1 MAVPAPLPTPR
12 GAHLQMVGA
21 VLAGEG
27 LERIAEIAADHV
39 GAPVAVIVPRT
50 GEAGGGWAA
59 YERYVS
65 ARLGGSRPDR
75 PPGVVAEGPIASG
88 GGELGAGLQLGP
100 GPPNAGEYLHM
111 AAIAALTKVAV
122 VEARDETE
130 QSLRGSLVEE
140 LLSGERIEDVDV
152 LRRARRMGA
161 DLTGGAVA
169 LCAEPGDG
177 AAGRLLGV
185 ISAER
190 PDALAQV
197 LDGRVYVLLP
207 GSVEHA
213 AALAS
218 RLSAQ
223 AAVGVSSRYASAG
236 DLGQALEEAELV
248 LDVDEVR
255 GFYDETIAPLVHHD
269 REYATDLV
277 ATLDTYLAGDCN
289 VREAAHALEVQP
301 HTVNY
306 RLERMKE
313 LSGLD
318 PTRPEDRER
327 LALGLKA
334 YRITRPSLPR

>member
-1 MAVPAPLPTPR
+1 
-12 GAHLQMVGA
+12 MVGA

-27 LERIAEIAADHV
+27 LERIAEIASDHV

-50 GEAGGGWAA
+50 GEPVEAWVS

-65 ARLGGSRPDR
+65 ARLGGGRPER
-75 PPGVVAEGPIASG
+75 PPGVVAEVPIASG
-88 GGELGAGLQLGP
+88 GRELGAVLQLGP

-140 LLSGERIEDVDV
+140 LLSGEKIEELDVI
-152 LRRARRMGA
+152 RRARRMGA

-169 LCAEPGDG
+169 LCADPDEG
-177 AAGRLLGV
+177 AANRLLAV
-185 ISAER
+185 IAAER
-190 PDALAQV
+190 PDALAQSV
-197 LDGRVYVLLP
+197 DGRVYALLP
-207 GSVEHA
+207 GPREHA
-213 AALAS
+213 LKLAA
-218 RLSAQ
+218 RLNSQ
-223 AAVGVSSRYASAG
+223 GGVGVSSRYTNAG

-248 LDVDEVR
+248 LDVREVR
-255 GFYDETIAPLVHHD
+255 GCYEETIEPLVLHD

-289 VREAAHALEVQP
+289 VREAAHALQVQP

-306 RLERMKE
+306 RLERVRE

-318 PTRPEDRER
+318 PASPEDRER
-327 LALGLKA
+327 LTLGLRA

>member
-1 MAVPAPLPTPR
+1 
-12 GAHLQMVGA
+12 MVGA

-50 GEAGGGWAA
+50 GEAVEGWAV

-75 PPGVVAEGPIASG
+75 PPGVVAEVPIASG
-88 GGELGAGLQLGP
+88 GRELGAVLQLGP

-140 LLSGERIEDVDV
+140 LLSGERIDDVDV
-152 LRRARRMGA
+152 IRRARRMGA

-169 LCAEPGDG
+169 LCAQPGDG

-190 PDALAQV
+190 PDALAQA
-197 LDGRVYVLLP
+197 LNGRVYVLLP
-207 GSVEHA
+207 GSVEDA

-218 RLSAQ
+218 RLGG
-223 AAVGVSSRYASAG
+223 AVGVSSRYSNAG

-255 GFYDETIAPLVHHD
+255 GFYDETIAPLVLHD

-277 ATLDTYLAGDCN
+277 PTLETYLASECN
-289 VREAAHALEVQP
+289 VREAAHALEVHP

-306 RLERMKE
+306 RLERIRE

-318 PTRPEDRER
+318 PTRTEDRER